1 MAGDAQIAAC
11 LTDDQLAGFV
21 ADELAPDLYLGLV
34 DHLDACARCR
44 RLVSALAR
52 LDEDAAPRRFR
63 ATDRPTVEPR
73 ASLVASRRR
82 S

>member
-1 MAGDAQIAAC
+1 MAGDAEIAAC

-21 ADELAPDLYLGLV
+21 ADELAPDVHLGLAN
-34 DHLDACARCR
+34 HLDTCARCR

-52 LDEDAAPRRFR
+52 LDEEA
-63 ATDRPTVEPR
+63 
-73 ASLVASRRR
+73 ASRRG

>member
-21 ADELAPDLYLGLV
+21 ADELAPELHVGLAN
-34 DHLDACARCR
+34 HLDTCERCR

-52 LDEDAAPRRFR
+52 LDE
-63 ATDRPTVEPR
+63 E
-73 ASLVASRRR
+73 SASRGAQP
-82 S
+82 